1 MQTALLGLHQAVY
14 QRTDGRLGHRLIGV
28 PSLILRTTG
37 HRSGLTRTAVL
48 TYGRDG
54 GGYVVVASNGGQDR
68 PPAWLH
74 NARANPVVGIQVGRW
89 RTAGR
94 ARIVEAGD
102 PDYPRLWQLVNQ
114 VNRGR
119 YDGYQRRTTRPIA
132 PWSLRRS
139 PPRLAAGAPGRLS
152 DGRWRVT
159 PASSIGLDRRQRR
172 RAQPSTHPDHRPTPS
187 MAV

>member
-1 MQTALLGLHQAVY
+1 MSLQTAFLGLHQAVY
-14 QRTDGRLGHRLIGV
+14 ERTDGRLGHRLIGV

-48 TYGRDG
+48 TYGCDD

-74 NARANPVVGIQVGRW
+74 NVRANPEVGIQVGRL
-89 RTAGR
+89 RAAGR

-114 VNRGR
+114 VNHGR

-132 PWSLRRS
+132 LVV
-139 PPRLAAGAPGRLS
+139 LAAVAA
-152 DGRWRVT
+152 DG
-159 PASSIGLDRRQRR
+159 
-172 RAQPSTHPDHRPTPS
+172 
-187 MAV
+187 